1 MIFAGEIFSLY
12 SIAEKVRSPRSPV
25 TSCSLAGLVSDHDI
39 LVVSSQIVKYLSAV
53 SADRIKLKS

>member
-12 SIAEKVRSPRSPV
+12 STVSSDILQPGPAR
-25 TSCSLAGLVSDHDI
+25 LVSDHDI